1 MSKAGRVQ
9 FRRNR
14 YWLLKNLEQNIGR
27 KEEAIVLSKRKDG
40 YQILIPEFMI
50 ECFMQTAGNIKL
62 KPEDYLQVT
71 LQHVNARK
79 DILTVFMS

>member
-1 MSKAGRVQ
+1 MGNAARIQ

-14 YWLLKNLEQNIGR
+14 YWLLKSLEKSIGK
-27 KEEAIVLSKRKDG
+27 KEEAIALSKRKNG
-40 YQILIPEFMI
+40 YQILIPEYMI
-50 ECFMQTAGNIKL
+50 ECFMPAPGNIKL

-79 DILTVFMS
+79 DKLVVYMG